1 MKTTGIRWLEGR
13 RLRTKLL
20 LGFGTLFVLALA
32 LGLESLASQQS
43 LLLQLETLY
52 ERDLLGVG
60 NAKDAQAAYITMGR
74 ELRQALIAET
84 EVDRAAAILRVQEQD
99 EALRRALTELQPR
112 VFRAESQRRLQQ
124 FDAAYA
130 AYKRNVDH
138 ALALIGSGDIDQA
151 RAFVASEDFQ
161 QVGNTVR
168 ARMEEIVQGKAQGA
182 RMNMDEARQA
192 AMRSRAETLA
202 LLLGSAVLGGVL
214 TWLTMASIRR
224 PALRMRDAVGL
235 LAQGRLSA
243 EIPHQDYDN
252 ELGEMARAIHVL
264 QGVAQNMETEGWQ
277 KSQLARISG
286 ALQTADSRAELA
298 RIFFSEVAAI
308 MGIGQGLLYQHDE
321 ESSQLHLVGGYARHE
336 AQHAPGQHIALGQGL
351 VGQCALERAPIVLA
365 RPPANYL
372 RIASGLGEA
381 APEAIALFPLLHGDH
396 LLGVLELATLA
407 GFDVRERALLDAL
420 MPVLAMNLEILQ
432 RAARANRLLEETQ
445 RQAGE
450 LEAQKAEIQA
460 TEIWYRGII
469 EAAPDGM
476 LIADEQGL
484 ILMVNPQLERM
495 FGYAAGELLG
505 QAIECLVPHSLR
517 AHHPGLR
524 QGFMRTG
531 GTRAMAARRGEL
543 HGLRRDGSEFPIDV
557 GLSQLP
563 ALGGRGVC
571 VCASVRDIS
580 ERLAAERAV
589 ADSAQRLDFALRGA
603 NLGLWDWDVATHV
616 CRVNDIW
623 AEMLGYRP
631 DEVLDAEGSIVS
643 TWERLLHPDDSAAA
657 QERFNACIED
667 PAQGE
672 YQTQFRLRHKSGGW
686 RWILSVG
693 RATER
698 DEAGRALR
706 VVGIHQDITERMRL
720 QEEMARAKETAE
732 DATRAKSEFLANMSH
747 EIRTPMNAII
757 GMSHLALQTELDK
770 RQRNYIEKVHR
781 SGENLLGIINDIL
794 DFSKIEAGKMTLE
807 VTDFRLEDVMD
818 HLANL
823 VGLKADDKGLE
834 LLFQVDP
841 LVPTALRGDPLR
853 LGQILVNLGNNAV
866 KFTEQGEVVVG
877 VEAAAQD
884 EQSVD
889 LHCWVRDTGIGMTP
903 EQSARMFQSFA
914 QADASTTRRYGG
926 TGLGLAISR
935 NLVELMGGRIW
946 VDSTPGEGSTFHFHV
961 RLGVQS
967 QPSARRMLRADELLG
982 TRVLVV
988 DDNASAREIL
998 SGMAKTFGLEVDAA
1012 NSGAEALRTVARAD
1026 AQELGYDV
1034 VLMDWKMPGMDGVEA
1049 MRQISTQ
1056 QLKRTPTV
1064 IMVTAYGREEAL
1076 GAARH
1081 QGVAPAT
1088 VLTKPVTP
1096 SSLLEAVA
1104 DSLGKSGLVETRAV
1118 EKADH
1123 HAQATARLAGARL
1136 LLVEDNEL
1144 NQELA
1149 TDLLR
1154 GAGVQVLCAGH
1165 GQEALELLARDA
1177 DFDGVLMDCQMPV
1190 MDGYTATRHI
1200 RLNPAWEHIPV
1211 IAMTA
1216 NAMAGDREK
1225 ALESGMCDHVP
1236 KPLNVDTMF
1245 ATIAKWVTPAAS
1257 RRTGAQAV
1265 KAAPAAAA
1273 DLPALAGINTARGLA
1288 VAAGKT
1294 ELYRRLL
1301 HKFHAGQH
1309 DFAAAFA
1316 AARIDADSS
1325 AAKRLAHTLKGT
1337 AGNIGAEEVAT
1348 AAERLE
1354 QACEPGI
1361 DPAMVDAALTP
1372 VLHALAPVLASLAAW
1387 VAANAEAPEDAG
1399 RDATNA
1405 EIDPTLRQGLQEL
1418 ARLLE
1423 ESDVAAADLTDELL
1437 AQAGKTPPSRQLQRV
1452 AHALAD
1458 FDFDEAMAALRELG
1472 VAP

>member
-13 RLRTKLL
+13 RLHTKLL
-20 LGFGTLFVLALA
+20 LGFGVLFVLALA

-43 LLLQLETLY
+43 LLRQLESLY

-74 ELRQALIAET
+74 ELRQALIAES
-84 EVDRAAAILRVQEQD
+84 EVDRAAAIQRVQEQD
-99 EALRRALTELQPR
+99 EGLRRALNELQPR
-112 VFRAESQRRLQQ
+112 VFRVEGQRRLQQ
-124 FDAAYA
+124 FDPAYA

-138 ALALIGSGDIDQA
+138 ALALIDSGDIEQA
-151 RAFVASEDFQ
+151 RAFVASHDFQ
-161 QVGNTVR
+161 EVGNTVR
-168 ARMEEIVQGKAQGA
+168 ARMEEVVQGKELGA
-182 RMNMDEARQA
+182 RMNMDDARVA
-192 AMRSRAETLA
+192 AERSRTGTLVLLLVGA
-202 LLLGSAVLGGVL
+202 LLGGL
-214 TWLTMASIRR
+214 LIWLTMVSIRR
-224 PALRMRDAVGL
+224 PALRMRDAVEH
-235 LAQGRLSA
+235 LAQGELSA
-243 EIPHQDYDN
+243 EVPHQDYDN
-252 ELGEMARAIHVL
+252 ELGDMARSIHVL
-264 QGVAQNMETEGWQ
+264 QRVAQDMEAESWQ

-286 ALQTADSRAELA
+286 ALQTAGNRAELT

-308 MGIGQGLLYQHDE
+308 MGIGQGLIYQHDE
-321 ESSQLHLVGGYARHE
+321 EAQQLRLLGGYAGDQGLAR
-336 AQHAPGQHIALGQGL
+336 GQSFAVGQGL
-351 VGQCALERAPIVLA
+351 VGQCALERAPIVLTQ
-365 RPPANYL
+365 PPADYL

-381 APEAIALFPLLHGDH
+381 TPGAIALFPLLHGER
-396 LLGVLELATLA
+396 LLGVLELATLTR
-407 GFDVRERALLDAL
+407 FDARERALLDVL
-420 MPVLAMNLEILQ
+420 IPVLAMNLEILQ

-469 EAAPDGM
+469 EAAPDGL
-476 LIADEQGL
+476 LIADEQGQ

-495 FGYAAGELLG
+495 FGYASGELLG
-505 QAIECLVPHSLR
+505 QPIERLVPAARR
-517 AHHPGLR
+517 AQHPGLR

-531 GTRAMAARRGEL
+531 GTRAMAARGGEL

-563 ALGGRGVC
+563 ALGGRGVS

-580 ERLAAERAV
+580 ERLAGERAV
-589 ADSAQRLDFALRGA
+589 AESAQRLDFALRGA
-603 NLGLWDWDVATHV
+603 NLGLWDWDVATRI

-631 DEVLDAEGSIVS
+631 DEVVDAEGSIIS

-657 QERFNACIED
+657 QERFERCIED
-667 PAQGE
+667 PEFGD
-672 YQTQFRLRHKSGGW
+672 YQTQFRLRHKDGGW

-698 DEAGRALR
+698 DANGRALR

-720 QEEMARAKETAE
+720 QEDTARAREVAE

-757 GMSHLALQTELDK
+757 GMSHLALQTTLDK

-794 DFSKIEAGKMTLE
+794 DFSKIEAGKMALE
-807 VTDFRLEDVMD
+807 TTDFRLEDVMD

-823 VGLKADDKGLE
+823 VGLKADDKELE
-834 LLFQVDP
+834 LLFHVGAD
-841 LVPTALRGDPLR
+841 VPTALRGDPLR

-877 VEAAAQD
+877 VEAVIQEAD
-884 EQSVD
+884 DVV
-889 LHCWVRDTGIGMTP
+889 LHFWVRDTGIGMTP
-903 EQSARMFQSFA
+903 EQSARMFESFA

-935 NLVELMGGRIW
+935 NLVALMGGRIW
-946 VDSTPGEGSTFHFHV
+946 VDSSPGQGSTFHFHV
-961 RLGVQS
+961 HLGVQS
-967 QPSARRMLRADELLG
+967 NPQSRRMFRADELLG

-998 SGMAKTFGLEVDAA
+998 SSMAKTFGLEVDAA
-1012 NSGAEALRTVARAD
+1012 HSGAEALRMMVRAD
-1026 AQELGYDV
+1026 EQELGYDV
-1034 VLMDWKMPGMDGVEA
+1034 VLMDWKMPGMDGVET
-1049 MRQISTQ
+1049 MRRLSEQ

-1076 GAARH
+1076 GAARD

-1088 VLTKPVTP
+1088 VLTKPVTS

-1136 LLVEDNEL
+1136 LLVEDNDL

-1149 TDLLR
+1149 MDLLR
-1154 GAGVQVLCAGH
+1154 DAGIEVVCVNH
-1165 GQEALELLARDA
+1165 GQEALDLLAQDA
-1177 DFDGVLMDCQMPV
+1177 DFDGILMDCQMPV
-1190 MDGYTATRHI
+1190 MDGYTATAHI
-1200 RLNPAWEHIPV
+1200 RSNPAWQHIPI

-1225 ALESGMCDHVP
+1225 ALQAGMCDHVP
-1236 KPLNVDTMF
+1236 KPLNVDSMF
-1245 ATIAKWVTPAAS
+1245 ATIARWVTPAS
-1257 RRTGAQAV
+1257 RRSAQ
-1265 KAAPAAAA
+1265 AAAA
-1273 DLPALAGINTARGLA
+1273 DIPVTASGLPPLPGINTARGLA
-1288 VAAGKT
+1288 TAAGKA

-1301 HKFHAGQH
+1301 LKFHAGQSG
-1309 DFAAAFA
+1309 FAEAFA
-1316 AARIDADSS
+1316 AARVDADAS
-1325 AAKRLAHTLKGT
+1325 AALRVAHTLKGT
-1337 AGNIGAEEVAT
+1337 AGNIGAEEVQ
-1348 AAERLE
+1348 AAAARLE
-1354 QACEPGI
+1354 EACLPGA
-1361 DPAMVDAALTP
+1361 DPAAVDAALVSVLQALHP
-1372 VLHALAPVLASLAAW
+1372 VLTGLASLAGTSAAASDGELPD
-1387 VAANAEAPEDAG
+1387 AANEPVDA
-1399 RDATNA
+1399 A
-1405 EIDPTLRQGLQEL
+1405 LQQGIQRLV
-1418 ARLLE
+1418 RLLNQGDA
-1423 ESDVAAADLTDELL
+1423 ESVDVAEELL
-1437 AQAGKTPPSRQLQRV
+1437 ARAAQTPQARMLQRV
-1452 AHALAD
+1452 CRALGD
-1458 FDFDEAMAALRELG
+1458 FDFDAALAALHEQD
-1472 VAP
+1472 VTT